1 MRNITIGDIL
11 KMTGAEA
18 SFEIDENA
26 RVCNISNDSR
36 DIKEDTI
43 YAAIVG
49 ERLDGH
55 DFARAALENGAIA
68 AIVEKRV
75 TEKDILVKDT
85 RRALKD
91 IAMGYRSRFDIPFLA
106 VTGSSGKTTT
116 KDMLYFAVSESRKT
130 LRNLGNLN
138 SEIGLPMTVFNL
150 DESHECAVLE
160 MGMYVQ
166 GEIDYLA
173 EIVKPHFAIITNVGV
188 AHIQSA
194 GSRENILKAKMEI
207 ANYMTQSDV
216 LLINGDNDMLQTVD
230 TGAIK
235 PSVYKYGLEE
245 HNDIRLIS
253 YETTESGMKI
263 RADILGKITEYEI
276 PTLGI
281 HNIYNSLSVM
291 GLCSLMGLDM
301 KKSAEGLRKYQPS
314 KYRMEIKSV
323 SGKTLIEDFY
333 NANPDSL
340 RASIETFRQMQGERK
355 VAVLADM
362 LELGEISEKEHM
374 NAGIQ
379 ASEIFD
385 VIICIGSDAKYI
397 GKGAIENGFD
407 KGRVY
412 YFANNEEAVSEINSI
427 LRPGDAVLMKGSRGM
442 KLEEVAESIC

>member
-230 TGAIK
+230 MGAIK

-291 GLCSLMGLDM
+291 GLCSLMSLDM
-301 KKSAEGLRKYQPS
+301 KKSAEGIRKYQPS

>member
-160 MGMYVQ
+160 MGMYVR

-173 EIVKPHFAIITNVGV
+173 EIAKPHFAIITNVGV

-194 GSRENILKAKMEI
+194 GSRENILRAKLEI
-207 ANYMTQSDV
+207 ANYMTKSDV

-230 TGAIK
+230 TGAMK
-235 PSVYKYGLEE
+235 PSVYRFGLGSVL
-245 HNDIRLIS
+245 RLYRFIF
-253 YETTESGMKI
+253 
-263 RADILGKITEYEI
+263 
-276 PTLGI
+276 
-281 HNIYNSLSVM
+281 SL
-291 GLCSLMGLDM
+291 LW
-301 KKSAEGLRKYQPS
+301 Y
-314 KYRMEIKSV
+314 
-323 SGKTLIEDFY
+323 
-333 NANPDSL
+333 
-340 RASIETFRQMQGERK
+340 
-355 VAVLADM
+355 
-362 LELGEISEKEHM
+362 
-374 NAGIQ
+374 
-379 ASEIFD
+379 
-385 VIICIGSDAKYI
+385 
-397 GKGAIENGFD
+397 
-407 KGRVY
+407 
-412 YFANNEEAVSEINSI
+412 
-427 LRPGDAVLMKGSRGM
+427 
-442 KLEEVAESIC
+442 

>member
-11 KMTGAEA
+11 TMTGAEG
-18 SFEIDENA
+18 SFEIDEDA
-26 RVCNISNDSR
+26 RVCHISNDSR

-91 IAMGYRSRFDIPFLA
+91 IAMGYGGRFDIPFPA

-173 EIVKPHFAIITNVGV
+173 EIVKTHFAIITNVGV

-194 GSRENILKAKMEI
+194 GTRENILKAKMEI

-301 KKSAEGLRKYQPS
+301 KKSSEGIRKYQPS

-362 LELGEISEKEHM
+362 LELGAISEKEHM

-407 KGRVY
+407 KGHVY
-412 YFANNEEAVSEINSI
+412 FFANNEEAVSEINSI

>member
-230 TGAIK
+230 TRAIK

-301 KKSAEGLRKYQPS
+301 KKSAEGIRKYQPS

-362 LELGEISEKEHM
+362 LELGAISEKEHM

>member
-36 DIKEDTI
+36 DIKEDAI

-230 TGAIK
+230 TRAIK

-301 KKSAEGLRKYQPS
+301 KKSAEGIRKYQPS

-333 NANPDSL
+333 NANPGSI

>member
-36 DIKEDTI
+36 DIKEDAI

-301 KKSAEGLRKYQPS
+301 KKSAEGIRKYQPS

-412 YFANNEEAVSEINSI
+412 FFANNEEAVSEINSI

>member
-230 TGAIK
+230 TKALK

-301 KKSAEGLRKYQPS
+301 KKSAEGIRKYQPS

-412 YFANNEEAVSEINSI
+412 FFANNEEAVSEINSI

>member
-194 GSRENILKAKMEI
+194 GSRENILKAKLEI

-230 TGAIK
+230 TKALK

-301 KKSAEGLRKYQPS
+301 KKSAEGIRKYQPS

>member
-216 LLINGDNDMLQTVD
+216 LLINGDNDMIQTVD

-263 RADILGKITEYEI
+263 RADILGKIIEYEI

-301 KKSAEGLRKYQPS
+301 KKSAEGIRKYQPS

-412 YFANNEEAVSEINSI
+412 FFANNEEAVSEINSI

>member
-230 TGAIK
+230 TKALK

-301 KKSAEGLRKYQPS
+301 KKSAEGIRKYQPS

-362 LELGEISEKEHM
+362 LELGAISENEHM

>member
-301 KKSAEGLRKYQPS
+301 KKSAEGIRKYQPS

-362 LELGEISEKEHM
+362 LELGAISENEHM

>member
-36 DIKEDTI
+36 DIKEDAI

-263 RADILGKITEYEI
+263 RADILGKIIEYEI

-301 KKSAEGLRKYQPS
+301 KKSSEGIRKYQPS

-333 NANPDSL
+333 NANPDSM

-412 YFANNEEAVSEINSI
+412 FFANNEEAVSEINSI

>member
-230 TGAIK
+230 TKALK

-301 KKSAEGLRKYQPS
+301 KKSSEGIRKYQPS

>member
-230 TGAIK
+230 TGALK

-301 KKSAEGLRKYQPS
+301 KKSAEGIRKYQPS

-362 LELGEISEKEHM
+362 LELGAISEKEHM

>member
-11 KMTGAEA
+11 KMTGAKA
-18 SFEIDENA
+18 GFEIDENA

-91 IAMGYRSRFDIPFLA
+91 IAMGYRRRFDIPFLA

-301 KKSAEGLRKYQPS
+301 KKSAEGIRKYQPS

>member
-85 RRALKD
+85 RRALKY
-91 IAMGYRSRFDIPFLA
+91 IAMGYRRRFDIPFLA

-301 KKSAEGLRKYQPS
+301 KKSSEGIRKYQPS

>member
-362 LELGEISEKEHM
+362 LELGAISEKEHM

>member
-263 RADILGKITEYEI
+263 RADILGKIIEYEI

-301 KKSAEGLRKYQPS
+301 KKSSEGIRKYQPS

-362 LELGEISEKEHM
+362 LELGAISEKEHM

>member
-11 KMTGAEA
+11 KMTGAKA
-18 SFEIDENA
+18 GFEIDENA

-301 KKSAEGLRKYQPS
+301 KKSAEGIRKYQPS

-333 NANPDSL
+333 NANPDSM

-412 YFANNEEAVSEINSI
+412 FFANNEEAVSEINSI

>member
-11 KMTGAEA
+11 KMTGAKA
-18 SFEIDENA
+18 GFEIDENA

-85 RRALKD
+85 RRALKY

-301 KKSAEGLRKYQPS
+301 KKSAEGIRKYQPS

-362 LELGEISEKEHM
+362 LELGAISEKEHM

>member
-11 KMTGAEA
+11 KMTGAKA
-18 SFEIDENA
+18 GFEIDENA

-91 IAMGYRSRFDIPFLA
+91 IAMGYRRRFDIPFLA

-291 GLCSLMGLDM
+291 GLCSLMSLDM
-301 KKSAEGLRKYQPS
+301 KKSAEGIRKYQPS

-412 YFANNEEAVSEINSI
+412 FFANNEEAVSEINSI

>member
-263 RADILGKITEYEI
+263 RADILGKIIEYEI

-301 KKSAEGLRKYQPS
+301 KKSAEGIRKYQPS
-314 KYRMEIKSV
+314 KYRMDIKSV

>member
-291 GLCSLMGLDM
+291 GLCSIMGLDM
-301 KKSAEGLRKYQPS
+301 KKSAEGIRKYQPS

-362 LELGEISEKEHM
+362 LELGAISEKEHM

>member
-11 KMTGAEA
+11 KMTGATA
-18 SFEIDENA
+18 GFEIDENA

-85 RRALKD
+85 RKALKD

-116 KDMLYFAVSESRKT
+116 KDMLYFAVSESMKT

-150 DESHECAVLE
+150 DESYECAVLE

-291 GLCSLMGLDM
+291 GLCSLMSLDM
-301 KKSAEGLRKYQPS
+301 KKSAEGIRKYQPS

-362 LELGEISEKEHM
+362 LELGEISEQEHM

>member
-11 KMTGAEA
+11 KMTGAKA
-18 SFEIDENA
+18 GFEIDENA

-91 IAMGYRSRFDIPFLA
+91 IAMGYRRRFDIPFLA

-263 RADILGKITEYEI
+263 QADILGKITEYEI

-301 KKSAEGLRKYQPS
+301 KKSAEGIRKYQPS

-412 YFANNEEAVSEINSI
+412 FFANNEEAVSEINSI

>member
-36 DIKEDTI
+36 DIKEDAI

-230 TGAIK
+230 TKALK

-301 KKSAEGLRKYQPS
+301 KKSAEGIRKYQPS

-362 LELGEISEKEHM
+362 LELGAISEKEHM

>member
-11 KMTGAEA
+11 KMTGAKA
-18 SFEIDENA
+18 GFEIDENA

-263 RADILGKITEYEI
+263 RADILGKIIEYEI

-301 KKSAEGLRKYQPS
+301 KKSAEGIRKYQPS

-362 LELGEISEKEHM
+362 LELGAISEKEHM

>member
-18 SFEIDENA
+18 GFEIDENA

-91 IAMGYRSRFDIPFLA
+91 IAMGYRRRFDIPFLA

-230 TGAIK
+230 TGAMK

-263 RADILGKITEYEI
+263 RADILGKIIEYEI

-301 KKSAEGLRKYQPS
+301 KKSAEGIRKYQPS

-362 LELGEISEKEHM
+362 LELGAISEKEHM

>member
-36 DIKEDTI
+36 DIEEDTI

-301 KKSAEGLRKYQPS
+301 KKSSEGIRKYQPS

-385 VIICIGSDAKYI
+385 VIICIGNDAKYI

>member
-230 TGAIK
+230 TKALK

-263 RADILGKITEYEI
+263 QADILGKITEYEI

-301 KKSAEGLRKYQPS
+301 KKSAEGIRKYQPS

>member
-301 KKSAEGLRKYQPS
+301 KKSAEGIRKYQPS

-412 YFANNEEAVSEINSI
+412 FFANNEEAVSEINSI

>member
-230 TGAIK
+230 TGALK

-253 YETTESGMKI
+253 YEITESGMKI

-301 KKSAEGLRKYQPS
+301 KKSSEGIRKYQPS

-362 LELGEISEKEHM
+362 LELGAISEKEHM

>member
-245 HNDIRLIS
+245 HHDIRLIS

-301 KKSAEGLRKYQPS
+301 KKSAEGIRKYQPS

-362 LELGEISEKEHM
+362 LELGAISEKEHM

>member
-26 RVCNISNDSR
+26 RVGNISNDSR

-301 KKSAEGLRKYQPS
+301 KKSSEGIRKYQPS

-362 LELGEISEKEHM
+362 LELGAISEKEHM

>member
-11 KMTGAEA
+11 KMTGAKA
-18 SFEIDENA
+18 GFEIDENA

-301 KKSAEGLRKYQPS
+301 KKSAEGIRKYQPS

-362 LELGEISEKEHM
+362 LELGAISEKEHM

>member
-26 RVCNISNDSR
+26 RVFNISNDSR

-263 RADILGKITEYEI
+263 QADILGKITEYEI

-301 KKSAEGLRKYQPS
+301 KKSAEGIRKYQPS

-412 YFANNEEAVSEINSI
+412 FFANNEEAVSEINSI